1 MCGTRDGIMNNVY
14 RDKST
19 TKHPLLLLVV
29 LACILTPQ
37 MPGMTGRTLRV
48 PPAIV
53 LELERNAEGSQY
65 IELNME
71 FTEMD
76 YFNEGGKLLLVPMSV
91 MKIPGESRG
100 WPHGSGSMVREY
112 IIPMN

>member
-1 MCGTRDGIMNNVY
+1 MNNVH

-19 TKHPLLLLVV
+19 TKHPLLLLIV

-37 MPGMTGRTLRV
+37 MPGMTARSLRV

-53 LELERNAEGSQY
+53 LELERGADGQSY
-65 IELNME
+65 TELNLE
-71 FTEMD
+71 FTATEYYKD
-76 YFNEGGKLLLVPMSV
+76 GGKLLLVPMEV

-100 WPHGSGSMVREY
+100 WPAGSGSMIREY
-112 IIPMN
+112 ILPMN

>member
-1 MCGTRDGIMNNVY
+1 MNNVH
-14 RDKST
+14 RDKPT

-37 MPGMTGRTLRV
+37 MPGMSARSLRV

-53 LELERNAEGSQY
+53 LELQRGTGGESY
-65 IELNME
+65 TELNLE
-71 FTEMD
+71 FTAME
-76 YFNEGGKLLLVPMSV
+76 YYNEGGKLLLVPMHI

-100 WPHGSGSMVREY
+100 WPFGSGSMIREY
-112 IIPMN
+112 ILPMN